1 MRHCRRR
8 FQDDSVS
15 LTLVQLR
22 RSNQAVLVVQAT
34 PKTAQLSANLLYA
47 VRLVVSGTRFRPVLR
62 RRQTRPL
69 AAEPHDCWLACRS
82 VLVKLDLKRRPADAA
97 SKASQTG

>member
-62 RRQTRPL
+62 RRHHARPRRTGGPEL
-69 AAEPHDCWLACRS
+69 SHRTIFRTAFAHD
-82 VLVKLDLKRRPADAA
+82 
-97 SKASQTG
+97 